1 LQLLIYFYLPM
12 SVAEQIVSRYNRV
25 FKREREILE
34 RTRVGILAVC
44 LLTFIGLTGAL
55 FILYIFQEQNFALIR
70 MGILLALFL
79 TGFALLLFRKPWSLA
94 GHFFI
99 ICITLMIWSALLL
112 FKHSLNVSTAEVVVL
127 VLSGGYYI
135 LGSKWGTIYS
145 LANIAV
151 IIGYVIIDNYTD
163 ITVPTQRHSVNQHA
177 TMIGMVT
184 NFLLLLYIHY
194 AFFRAFKKSQL
205 KEIELREHLQKALA
219 AEREQA
225 DAKTNFLS
233 TMSHELRTPLNAVIG
248 MTHILNVEGPRPDQI
263 EHLEVLR
270 FAADNLMVTVNDILD
285 FNKIDSGA
293 VVLDSRPFHLAELL
307 TNVCGSF
314 KVRAAEKEINF
325 SCKIDKEING
335 LTVMGDPDRLTSI
348 LFNLIG
354 NAVKFTN
361 AGHVR
366 VEARLISKTE
376 TTASL
381 RLRVEDTGIGIPPER
396 QERIFQPFIQVMS
409 RTNRQFHGTGLGLA
423 IAYRLLQL
431 HNSQLELNS
440 AEGIGTTFGFELA
453 YPLATTAVDE
463 SATKAPPA
471 KEKAADPVL
480 HLRILLAEDEPINVL
495 VMTKILSKWGVVPA
509 VAPNGREAVD
519 MVTKQ
524 DFDVVLMDINMPV
537 MDGLEASR
545 MIKTLP
551 DRKKAAIPI
560 IAVTASIGTAVEQI
574 NDYPYID
581 DCLLKPFR
589 PGDLLEKLQKLER
602 GED

>member
-1 LQLLIYFYLPM
+1 M
-12 SVAEQIVSRYNRV
+12 SVVEQIVSRYNRV
-25 FKREREILE
+25 FNREREILE

-44 LLTFIGLTGAL
+44 LLTFIGLTGTL
-55 FILYIFQEQNFALIR
+55 FILYLFQERNFLLIR
-70 MGILLALFL
+70 MGILLALFII
-79 TGFALLLFRKPWSLA
+79 GFALLLFRQPWSLA

-99 ICITLMIWSALLL
+99 ICITLMIWSGLLL
-112 FKHSLNVSTAEVVVL
+112 FKHSLNVSTAEVVML

-135 LGSKWGTIYS
+135 LGSKWGSIYS
-145 LANIAV
+145 LVNIAV
-151 IIGYVIIDNYTD
+151 IIGYVIMDNYTY
-163 ITVPTQRHSVNQHA
+163 VSLPTQRLSINQHA
-177 TMIGMVT
+177 GMIGMVT

-205 KEIELREHLQKALA
+205 NETELREHLQKALI

-225 DAKTNFLS
+225 NAKTNFLS

-248 MTHILNVEGPRPDQI
+248 MTNILHMEDPRPDQI

-293 VVLDSRPFHLAELL
+293 VVLDNRPFQPAELL
-307 TNVCGSF
+307 NNVCGSF
-314 KVRAAEKEINF
+314 KVRAAEKGISF
-325 SCKIDKEING
+325 SCKIDTEING
-335 LTVMGDPDRLTSI
+335 LTVLGDPERLTSI

-354 NAVKFTN
+354 NAVKFTH

-366 VEARLISKTE
+366 VEARLLGKTG

-396 QERIFQPFIQVMS
+396 QERIFQPFVQVMS

-440 AEGIGTTFGFELA
+440 TEGVGTTFGFELNYA
-453 YPLATTAVDE
+453 LGEPAEKEPV
-463 SATKAPPA
+463 A
-471 KEKAADPVL
+471 KEPAAEPVL
-480 HLRILLAEDEPINVL
+480 NLRILVAEDEPINVL
-495 VMTKILSKWGVVPA
+495 VISKILSKWGVVPEIA
-509 VAPNGREAVD
+509 ANGREAVD
-519 MVTKQ
+519 MVMQK

-551 DRKKAAIPI
+551 DRKKATIPI

-574 NDYPYID
+574 HNFPYID
-581 DCLLKPFR
+581 DCLLKPFK
-589 PGDLLEKLQKLER
+589 PGDLLEKLQGVER
-602 GED
+602 SGEY

>member
-1 LQLLIYFYLPM
+1 M
-12 SVAEQIVSRYNRV
+12 SVVEQIVSRYNRV
-25 FKREREILE
+25 FNREREILE
-34 RTRVGILAVC
+34 RTRVEMLAVC
-44 LLTFIGLTGAL
+44 LLTFIGLTCTL
-55 FILYIFQEQNFALIR
+55 FILYLFQERSFVLIR
-70 MGILLALFL
+70 MGILLALFI
-79 TGFALLLFRKPWSLA
+79 TGFALLLFRQPWSLA

-112 FKHSLNVSTAEVVVL
+112 FKHSLNVSTAEVVLL

-145 LANIAV
+145 LINISV
-151 IIGYVIIDNYTD
+151 IIGYVVLDNYTE
-163 ITVPTQRHSVNQHA
+163 VSLPTQRLSINQHA
-177 TMIGMVT
+177 GIIGMVI

-205 KEIELREHLQKALA
+205 NETELREHLQKALI

-225 DAKTNFLS
+225 NAKTNFLS

-248 MTHILNVEGPRPDQI
+248 MTNILHMEGPRPDQL

-293 VVLDSRPFHLAELL
+293 VVLDNRPFQPAELL
-307 TNVCGSF
+307 NNVCGSF
-314 KVRAAEKEINF
+314 KARAAEKGISF
-325 SCKIDKEING
+325 SCKIDTEING
-335 LTVMGDPDRLTSI
+335 MTVLGDPERLTSI

-354 NAVKFTN
+354 NAVKFTS

-366 VEARLISKTE
+366 VEARLLGKTG

-381 RLRVEDTGIGIPPER
+381 RLRVEDTGIGIPPDR
-396 QERIFQPFIQVMS
+396 QERIFQPFVQVLS

-440 AEGIGTTFGFELA
+440 TEGVGTTFGFELN
-453 YPLATTAVDE
+453 YPLGEPA
-463 SATKAPPA
+463 A
-471 KEKAADPVL
+471 KEPAAKEPATEPVL
-480 HLRILLAEDEPINVL
+480 HLRILVAEDEPINVL
-495 VMTKILSKWGVVPA
+495 VISKILSKWGVVPE
-509 VAPNGREAVD
+509 VAANGREAVD
-519 MVTKQ
+519 MVIQK

-545 MIKTLP
+545 VIKTLP

-574 NDYPYID
+574 HDYPYID
-581 DCLLKPFR
+581 DCLLKPFK
-589 PGDLLEKLQKLER
+589 PGDLLQKLQGVER
-602 GED
+602 NDAN